1 MSAKQRSLAFL
12 GWLGTN
18 RSLPERAAL
27 FAAAAAVGP
36 SFEPGLQPRRTI
48 DQAIATGLI
57 SATTLSAVT
66 ASQSAIESL
75 GRTVARRGD
84 EEPSPAAALVFAV
97 ATNAVAAAACEGIAR
112 VLPPHEDERFRRGAI
127 RVAAQRTSRAALAGA
142 VLSAVIGSLDV
153 LADRSPS
160 LGWVRRVPIA
170 LPAGVAASA
179 IEIQRVH
186 RKAQAAGDTTIA
198 NVSTR
203 NSSAIAVGV
212 GAGVLGLQAGE
223 RFVARAVARG
233 VARVAPR
240 YDVVS
245 NPVGHAISLAIL
257 GGGLVA
263 AYEYAV
269 RRVEQGGAAVEPA
282 YEAPPQSP
290 FVSGSPASVVPFDTL
305 SREGRRFT
313 NMALTRDEIAEVMGS
328 PATCD
333 PIRLFV
339 GLDTAPEVEDRVDLV
354 MDELIRTKAFEREV
368 LVLASPTGSGYI
380 NYVFAEALEYLT
392 LGDCAIATM
401 QYSMLPSSMS
411 LTRTGLAIEQNRALM
426 HAITGYLRG
435 MADEDRPKFVLF
447 GESLGALTMQ
457 DIWRHRTVEAIERD
471 FVHSSIFLGT
481 PSATEFAKAWRLDP
495 DRIDPHGLMLEV
507 DSFGEVL
514 ALEPSER
521 ASARHYLISHYD
533 DPIPKFG
540 TNILLRRPWWLGPA
554 DERPPRTPKSTSWRP
569 GTTFVLT
576 GVDLINAMD
585 VVPGRFG
592 RRGHDYREDIARFV
606 SEAYAL
612 PATAEQMLRIE
623 RALRARELK
632 WAQDRVVS
640 EQVARAKE
648 ALLREMKNW
657 GVSSGAGANPESV
670 LSGLLGEAFPAE
682 RPPVKRAPAAKA
694 AVSKQAVSKQAP
706 SKQAPVKRAPAKKAA
721 VTRAPAKKAASKKA
735 APVEQ
740 APEQSPP
747 QQP

>member
-1 MSAKQRSLAFL
+1 MSAKQRSLAIL
-12 GWLGTN
+12 GWLGPN

-36 SFEPGLQPRRTI
+36 SFEPGLQPRGTM

-66 ASQSAIESL
+66 ASQSIIESL
-75 GRTVARRGD
+75 GRKVARRGD
-84 EEPSPAAALVFAV
+84 DEPSAAAALIFALG
-97 ATNAVAAAACEGIAR
+97 TNFIAAAACEAIGRA
-112 VLPPHEDERFRRGAI
+112 LPPREDEHFRRGAI
-127 RVAAQRTSRAALAGA
+127 RVVAQRASRAALAGTA
-142 VLSAVIGSLDV
+142 LSAANGSLDV
-153 LADRSPS
+153 IADRSPR
-160 LGWVRRVPIA
+160 LGWVRHVPIA

-179 IEIQRVH
+179 LEIQRVH
-186 RKAQAAGDTTIA
+186 RKAQANGDTTIA
-198 NVSTR
+198 DVSTR

-223 RFVARAVARG
+223 RLVARAVARG

-245 NPVGHAISLAIL
+245 NPIGHAISLAIL
-257 GGGLVA
+257 GGGLLAV
-263 AYEYAV
+263 YEYAV

-282 YEAPPQSP
+282 YESPPQSE
-290 FVSGSPASVVPFDTL
+290 FVSGSPASLVRFETL

-313 NMALTRDEIAEVMGS
+313 NMILTREEISHVMGT

-339 GLDTAPEVEDRVDLV
+339 GLDTAPEVEDRVDLI
-354 MDELIRTKAFEREV
+354 MDELVRTHAFERGV
-368 LVLASPTGSGYI
+368 LVFASPTGSGYI
-380 NYVFAEALEYLT
+380 NYVFAEALEYMT

-411 LTRTGLAIEQNRALM
+411 LTRAGLAIEQNRALM

-435 MADEDRPKFVLF
+435 MAAEDRPKFVLF
-447 GESLGALTMQ
+447 GESLGALTML
-457 DIWRHRTVEAIERD
+457 DIWRHRTVEAMERD

-481 PSATEFAKAWRLDP
+481 PSATEFAKAWRRDP
-495 DRIDPHGLMLEV
+495 GRIDPDGAMVEV
-507 DSFGEVL
+507 DNFGEVL
-514 ALEPSER
+514 DLESVSR
-521 ASARHYLISHYD
+521 AAARHYLISHYD

-554 DERPPRTPKSTSWRP
+554 DERPARIPKSTTWRP

-606 SEAYAL
+606 SAAYDL
-612 PATAEQMLRIE
+612 PVTGAQMVRIE

-632 WAQDRVVS
+632 WAQDRVAS
-640 EQVARAKE
+640 EHVARAKE

-657 GVSSGAGANPESV
+657 GVSPGAG
-670 LSGLLGEAFPAE
+670 GPAE
-682 RPPVKRAPAAKA
+682 VAGQPAGGGPAGRVGAREEGAGQEGAGQEGAGEEEAGGADA
-694 AVSKQAVSKQAP
+694 ADRRVVSP
-706 SKQAPVKRAPAKKAA
+706 R
-721 VTRAPAKKAASKKA
+721 T
-735 APVEQ
+735 
-740 APEQSPP
+740 
-747 QQP
+747 